1 MISPVAEPL
10 EIDLQMA
17 FTVVAPLAEV
27 HLRLITPAAVMLKV
41 MAYWLSPEVNTVPL
55 LARSA
60 TAEKVEEVPATVD
73 GLVIVNLKFFV
84 SIVLTEVEVTPGN

>member
-1 MISPVAEPL
+1 
-10 EIDLQMA
+10 MA

-27 HLRLITPAAVMLKV
+27 LLRLITPAAVMLKV
-41 MAYWLSPEVNTVPL
+41 MAYWLSPEVNVPL

-60 TAEKVEEVPATVD
+60 TAEKVEEVPATVA

-84 SIVLTEVEVTPGN
+84 LIVLTEVEVTPGN